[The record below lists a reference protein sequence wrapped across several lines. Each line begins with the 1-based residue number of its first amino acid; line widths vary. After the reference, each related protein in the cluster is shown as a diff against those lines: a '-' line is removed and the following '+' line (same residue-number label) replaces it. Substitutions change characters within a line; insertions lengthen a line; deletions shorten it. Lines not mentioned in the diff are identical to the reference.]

1 MSWRRFWRRR
11 GADVDLAQEIDLYL
25 ARGIDENIA
34 CGMSPDQPGEPA
46 GAFPIKSFR
55 QYRETLEMGI
65 DWMAFLE
72 WSFEESDPPLH
83 R

>member
-1 MSWRRFWRRR
+1 MSWRSFWRRR
-11 GADVDLAQEIDLYL
+11 RAD
-25 ARGIDENIA
+25 
-34 CGMSPDQPGEPA
+34 EPA
-46 GAFPIKSFR
+46 GAFPTKSFR

-72 WSFEESDPPLH
+72 WSFEESHPPLH